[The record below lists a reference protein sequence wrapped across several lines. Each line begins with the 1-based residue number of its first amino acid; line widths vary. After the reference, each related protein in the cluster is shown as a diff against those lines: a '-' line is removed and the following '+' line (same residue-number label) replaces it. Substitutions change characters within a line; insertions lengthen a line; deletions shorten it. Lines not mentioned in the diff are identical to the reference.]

1 MKLFVCQA
9 ILFDGFPRR
18 SHELIQ
24 VRKIFRGP
32 VLQCL
37 IASERNERFQVFR
50 LFVSLLYKRTELMR
64 QKLALRCIRQ
74 HIPSL
79 LKRHP
84 IMTINP
90 AQVTRHHMAIQ
101 ASPDFSLIRKACA
114 CGKASTA
121 KQLAQHGKCAAC
133 ALAAIRDAIMPGDF
147 AKLQHMLG
155 AVQQYPKSKWG
166 WRNYFAAGSGQ
177 QHEAMQRLVAAG
189 LATAGRAANEMTYF
203 HATRMGCKV
212 AGLDGAG
219 IKRAMED

>member
-1 MKLFVCQA
+1 MHYTMNQVDRWHRA
-9 ILFDGFPRR
+9 INTESAP
-18 SHELIQ
+18 
-24 VRKIFRGP
+24 
-32 VLQCL
+32 
-37 IASERNERFQVFR
+37 
-50 LFVSLLYKRTELMR
+50 VSLVVKRCT
-64 QKLALRCIRQ
+64 
-74 HIPSL
+74 
-79 LKRHP
+79 
-84 IMTINP
+84 
-90 AQVTRHHMAIQ
+90 
-101 ASPDFSLIRKACA
+101 

-133 ALAAIRDAIMPGDF
+133 ALAAVRDAIMPGDF

-189 LATAGRAANEMTYF
+189 LASAGRACGDMTYF
-203 HATRMGCKV
+203 YATRLGCKA

>member
-1 MKLFVCQA
+1 MMYDLSRV
-9 ILFDGFPRR
+9 
-18 SHELIQ
+18 E
-24 VRKIFRGP
+24 
-32 VLQCL
+32 
-37 IASERNERFQVFR
+37 
-50 LFVSLLYKRTELMR
+50 
-64 QKLALRCIRQ
+64 RQ
-74 HIPSL
+74 HL
-79 LKRHP
+79 ANQVAP
-84 IMTINP
+84 IY
-90 AQVTRHHMAIQ
+90 
-101 ASPDFSLIRKACA
+101 SLIRKRCA

-121 KQLAQHGKCAAC
+121 KQLDQYGKCAAC

-189 LATAGRAANEMTYF
+189 LATTGRAANEMTYF
-203 HATRMGCKV
+203 HATRLGCRA